1 MPPRARHTLP
11 LVVIV
16 LGLAP
21 ASAQEGE
28 STFTAR
34 DPQVDALLDR
44 AAEKERQGDYAE
56 AVRQYLEL
64 EALVERL
71 RQAGSH
77 PVTEVGPGLDAGVH
91 AHLRERVAALPPD
104 GLRQW
109 RRSTDPRAREAL
121 ASADEPDAIE
131 AVIARYPLSSA
142 ADEALARL
150 AEASFER
157 GELGRAARALARI
170 EARAD
175 DEAVRRRAAL
185 LRLHAARALGDGPGA
200 RDALAAFIR
209 HGGDAERPGRFAGRE
224 VAPRALA
231 EEAARP
237 ARTAHPAPPASF
249 DPGGLVRS
257 IGLSAP
263 DAPEALARRL
273 PRPAAHQEPVL
284 DPERAVVLVADGKT
298 VRALPWET
306 GGAAPR
312 GWTFSVQD
320 DLAAPSRIEAAIYR
334 PALGHGRVF
343 ATLHRNRPAHVSK
356 DPENPDKPRVERR
369 KDWRV
374 VALDRA
380 TGALVWDAAD
390 QPGFEEV
397 ARDAEWVSAPLWLD
411 GGVFVTVLAKQSDL
425 RASLVRLDGATGALQ
440 YRTFLVSRAAYDHLG
455 LGAPP
460 PPPAAARTGEVV
472 VATGLG
478 AVASVEPSRGEPTW
492 VARYP
497 AVPESTEAALL
508 GDGRRPRATAP
519 LTAGGLIVVAPVDG
533 IEVLALDPATGRAR
547 WRAPRG
553 DARLVLEAPS
563 GDVLLLGRR
572 LVALERDTGR
582 VRFVGPD
589 LGATAAAPPAVLE
602 RELIVAADRELL
614 RVSLADGRPLARL
627 RLDDPHAQAGAA
639 LALGPQL
646 LATVSTTHL
655 SLWSPLEAT
664 LRELERRHGPGP
676 RSDLLV
682 GALRARRGE
691 VDVALGHLERAARRG
706 GLDETSRL
714 QARQLAFDLL
724 AARALSARAAGDRA
738 GFLAAAGR
746 AATFSWGWDPAD
758 AREARDPQSR
768 EEQALATGAADLLR
782 ALGDA
787 LAEGDD
793 PAGWPQA
800 VRAYQALV
808 RQPPGTLA
816 GLDSGV
822 RVSARAYGARRV
834 RELVARRGRD
844 LYAEEDRAAEE
855 AYRLARASDQPE
867 GLARLCER
875 YPASARVADAR
886 WHLAAALEQRG
897 LRAEA
902 ARELERLIADH
913 PADARRPD
921 ALARL
926 VRAYEKLRLLAR
938 ARAPSTPWSRSSPSR
953 ASRAT
958 TARR

>member
-1 MPPRARHTLP
+1 MPPRARHPLP

-16 LGLAP
+16 LGLAT

-56 AVRQYLEL
+56 AVRHYLDL

-71 RQAGSH
+71 RQDGAW

-104 GLRQW
+104 GQRQW

-121 ASADEPDAIE
+121 AAADHPDAVE
-131 AVIARYPLSSA
+131 AVIARYPLSAA

-157 GELGRAARALARI
+157 GELDRAARALARI
-170 EARAD
+170 EARAED
-175 DEAVRRRAAL
+175 VAVKRRAAL
-185 LRLHAARALGDGPGA
+185 LRLHAARIRGDGVGA
-200 RDALAAFIR
+200 REALAAYVK
-209 HGGDAERPGRFAGRE
+209 HGGDPERPGRFAGRE
-224 VAPRALA
+224 VSPRALA
-231 EEAARP
+231 AEVERRP
-237 ARTAHPAPPASF
+237 VGSAAPPPAF
-249 DPGGLVRS
+249 DPGALARS

-273 PRPAAHQEPVL
+273 SRPAAHQEPVL
-284 DPERAVVLVADGKT
+284 DPERALVLVADGKT

-306 GGAAPR
+306 GAAAPR
-312 GWTFSVQD
+312 GWTFSVND
-320 DLAAPSRIEAAIYR
+320 DLSAPSRVEAAVYR
-334 PALGHGRVF
+334 PALGPGRVF

-356 DPENPDKPRVERR
+356 DPENPDKLKVERR

-380 TGALVWDAAD
+380 TGALAWDAAD
-390 QPGFEEV
+390 RPGFEQL
-397 ARDAEWVSAPLWLD
+397 AANAEWVSAPLWLD
-411 GGVFVTVLAKQSDL
+411 GGVFVTVLEKQSDL
-425 RASLVRLDGATGALQ
+425 RASLVRLDEATGEVR

-478 AVASVEPSRGEPTW
+478 AVASVEPTRGEPLW
-492 VARYP
+492 IARYP
-497 AVPESTEAALL
+497 AIPEATEAALL
-508 GDGRRPRATAP
+508 GAGRRLRATSP
-519 LTAGGLIVVAPVDG
+519 LTGGRLVVVAPIDG
-533 IEVLALDPATGRAR
+533 VEVLALDPTSGRAR

-553 DARLVLEAPS
+553 DARVVCEAPS

-572 LVALERDTGR
+572 LVALERESGR

-589 LGATAAAPPAVLE
+589 LGAVAAAPPAVLE
-602 RELIVAADRELL
+602 RELVVAAERELL
-614 RVSLADGRPLARL
+614 RVSLADGRALARL
-627 RLDDPHAQAGAA
+627 RLDDPPAQAGAA

-646 LATVSTTHL
+646 LATVSATHL
-655 SLWSPLEAT
+655 SLWSPLEVT
-664 LRELERRHGPGP
+664 VRELERRHGAGP
-676 RSDLLV
+676 RSDLQL

-691 VDVALGHLERAARRG
+691 VDQALAHLERAARRG

-724 AARALSARAAGDRA
+724 AARAFAARDGGDRA
-738 GFLAAAGR
+738 GFIAAAGR

-782 ALGDA
+782 ALGDGH
-787 LAEGDD
+787 AEGDD
-793 PAGWPQA
+793 PAGWVQA

-816 GLDSGV
+816 ALDSGV
-822 RVSARAYGARRV
+822 RVSSRAYGARRL

-867 GLARLCER
+867 GLTRLCER

-902 ARELERLIADH
+902 ARELERLVADH

-926 VRAYEKLRLLAR
+926 VRVYEKLRLLAR
-938 ARAPSTPWSRSSPSR
+938 ARRALDAGGARARPRISS
-953 ASRAT
+953 A
-958 TARR
+958 